1 MVRRYGMKVAK
12 KSLEDAVSSGDV
24 RRAARCGI
32 ARRFVDEEAGMTMAL
47 AVIMVVLIGVM
58 GAGLL
63 TFVQRDLDSVVQVN
77 KGQRAFELADAGVQ
91 VARQQIRRDADP
103 EHYDID
109 NPANIEYYS
118 ALCNDP
124 GGDDTELKPRLPTGD
139 DWSPDAGVTRSFASG
154 EVEVTIRGLSR
165 NPAANAECKSPVEA
179 GVNPAGSRYF
189 RVISE
194 GRYNGAKRKVEAIM
208 ETYDNGVPKA
218 YFTRDSLTINGSSC
232 ITGVSLFALGN
243 IDTGNSGG
251 GSGCRPGGNTVTGV
265 DAAYGDWKNEY
276 NPTARPTTMAGYG
289 SPVTVTG
296 SKVAG
301 RDFDGTTTP
310 KFVLGSPAAGQM
322 TFPFDPTTQSGPSD
336 AARLEFY
343 KEEARLQGN
352 YREKSSS
359 LRLSGRDGDT
369 DGWPANSSYDTV
381 VYVKFVVGG
390 NKLTWNVDGDCDAA
404 SRKKGIL
411 VVENGNFD
419 TQSDSALFSGA
430 VIVRGG
436 TVEPGT
442 YTATGN
448 TCMEGFVNASGNIK
462 VNGNAKAGTN
472 PDLSNT
478 IGFYEVRLWSWR
490 ELYQ

>member
-1 MVRRYGMKVAK
+1 MI
-12 KSLEDAVSSGDV
+12 D
-24 RRAARCGI
+24 
-32 ARRFVDEEAGMTMAL
+32 RFIKEEKGMTMAL

-109 NPANIEYYS
+109 DPADPLYYS

-124 GGDDTELKPRLPTGD
+124 DGDDTEMKPRLPSGD
-139 DWSPDAGVTRSFASG
+139 NWSPEEGVTRSFASG
-154 EVEVTIRGLSR
+154 EFTVTIRWLSR
-165 NPAANAECKSPVEA
+165 DPAANAECKAPVEA
-179 GVNPAGSRYF
+179 GVNPTGSRYF

-218 YFTRDSLTINGSSC
+218 YFTRDSLTINGNSC
-232 ITGVSLFALGN
+232 ITGVSLFALGD
-243 IDTGNSGG
+243 IDTGNSGV

-265 DAAYGDWKNEY
+265 DAVYGDWKNDY
-276 NPTARPTTMAGYG
+276 NPTARLITMAGYG
-289 SPVTVTG
+289 SPVTVSGG
-296 SKVAG
+296 SEVAG
-301 RDFDGTTTP
+301 RDFDSATTP
-310 KFVLGSPAAGQM
+310 KFVLGSPADGQM
-322 TFPFDPTTQSGPSD
+322 TFPFDPTTQSGQSD
-336 AARLEFY
+336 TDRLELY
-343 KEEARLQGN
+343 EEEARLQGN
-352 YREKSSS
+352 YREESSN
-359 LRLSGRDGDT
+359 LRLDDGP

-381 VYVKFVVGG
+381 FYVKFSGSG
-390 NKLTWNVDGDCDAA
+390 NKLTWDVDGNCDAA

-419 TQSDSALFSGA
+419 THPNKALFSGA

-436 TVEPGT
+436 TVSGT
-442 YTATGN
+442 YTDTGN
-448 TCMEGFVNASGNIK
+448 TCMEGFVNASGEIK
-462 VNGNAKAGTN
+462 INGNPTAGTN